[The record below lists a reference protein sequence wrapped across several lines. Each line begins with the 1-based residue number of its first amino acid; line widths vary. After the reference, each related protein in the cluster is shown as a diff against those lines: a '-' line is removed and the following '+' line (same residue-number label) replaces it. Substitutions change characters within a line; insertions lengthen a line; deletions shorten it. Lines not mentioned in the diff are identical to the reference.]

1 MMNDEKLKILQM
13 IADGKISP
21 EEGADLLKAVQ
32 EPKPGGSA
40 RWLVIRVHEPD
51 TGKVHVNIKLPVSLA
66 GKMLKFVNR
75 FTDDA
80 DIDLEEVYTAISA
93 GEPGKVIDVDTE
105 DGTRVEIWL
114 EG

>member
-1 MMNDEKLKILQM
+1 MNDEKLKILHM

-21 EEGADLLKAVQ
+21 EEGADLLKALNQ
-32 EPKPGGSA
+32 EQKPTGNA
-40 RWLVIRVHEPD
+40 RWLVIRVHEPE
-51 TGKVHVNIKLPVSLA
+51 TGKVHVNVKLPLSLA

-80 DIDLEEVYTAISA
+80 DIDLEEVYTAITT
-93 GEPGKVIDVDTE
+93 GEIGRVIDVDTD

-114 EG
+114 EA